1 MFIDVFLEKADFKY
15 SGYCNNLGPQD
26 LSRPLWV
33 WFGCECGF
41 GGAHA
46 PLGTTTP
53 QRCIV
58 HCAIFKKSASNPVI
72 PRGLTIVVLHFKKH
86 YKTPCTPWGLDKVCK
101 MWYNIRIK

>member
-15 SGYCNNLGPQD
+15 SGYCNNPGSQD
-26 LSRPLWV
+26 LSRPLSV
-33 WFGCECGF
+33 GF

-72 PRGLTIVVLHFKKH
+72 PRVFTIVVLHFKKH

-101 MWYNIRIK
+101 KWYNIRIK